1 MRPKP
6 RNSSRPKIFQS
17 PAAAAAAASVTAAY
31 ALAKSEK
38 LDFSE
43 TEEPIKLVVNKK
55 DVSVELDA
63 VREDKK
69 VMELSLTEARQEN
82 SRLREKIEEVN
93 NTHAELSKELLS
105 VQGQLASERSRCF
118 KLEAQIAELQKVL
131 ESFHS
136 IESEVEVL
144 RKQKSA
150 LEQDM
155 EHAAAATRQGSGGL
169 LSWLS
174 GAPRSS

>member
-1 MRPKP
+1 M
-6 RNSSRPKIFQS
+6 
-17 PAAAAAAASVTAAY
+17 
-31 ALAKSEK
+31 
-38 LDFSE
+38 
-43 TEEPIKLVVNKK
+43 IKL
-55 DVSVELDA
+55 
-63 VREDKK
+63 
-69 VMELSLTEARQEN
+69 SLLFFVTLWLMVTDYDDTQ
-82 SRLREKIEEVN
+82 
-93 NTHAELSKELLS
+93 
-105 VQGQLASERSRCF
+105 
-118 KLEAQIAELQKVL
+118 AQIAELQKVL

-150 LEQDM
+150 LEEDM